1 MGNKKSK
8 EGFYSDAYWQSADW
22 NQRKTLAYLTQL
34 EALAMNRFRWE
45 GLPPTVDTRY
55 LEYCLLHYGVATI
68 AFPEDYPEI
77 WVCGKAAFGGTIN
90 RYHNPTRWYLYGA
103 AGDAFP
109 VTPLNGVLI
118 WNSQTR
124 NNPWNQ
130 LDMWARELADIDR
143 TRDVNRAHI
152 KSPVIFSGPRGK
164 KQDLENIVNAWLGGE
179 PAIML
184 YENMAANGIE
194 VSSLKVEVPFYG
206 AELFADAMNVLNRA
220 YTFLG
225 IENLPTKAERMIQ
238 EEIQSTMEPTSV
250 NALDGLDSRRV
261 GARELHYFGLKE
273 AYCRWHLG
281 KYDELPNYGGGVNG
295 LSEAAV

>member
-1 MGNKKSK
+1 MGKN
-8 EGFYSDAYWQSADW
+8 GFYSNDYWQSEQW
-22 NQRKTLAYLTQL
+22 NQRKTIAYLTQL
-34 EALAMNRFRWE
+34 EAIAMNRFRWE

-68 AFPEDYPEI
+68 AYPEEYPEI
-77 WVCGKAAFGGTIN
+77 WVCGKAAFGGYIN

-152 KSPVIFSGPRGK
+152 KSPIVFSGPRGK
-164 KQDLENIVNAWLGGE
+164 KQDMENIVKQWLGGE

-184 YENMAANGIE
+184 YENMANNGITVE
-194 VSSLKVEVPFYG
+194 SLKIEVPFYG
-206 AELFADAMNVLNRA
+206 SELFADAMNVLNRA

-250 NALDGLDSRRV
+250 NALDNLNARRQ
-261 GARELHYFGLKE
+261 GTAKLHPLGLKE

-281 KYDELPNYGGGVNG
+281 KYDEIPNYGGLNG
-295 LSEAAV
+295 ISENRI